1 MTHHT
6 DAERAKFEAMRAEF
20 EAIFG
25 PMPWG
30 CTWTGRGYC
39 ATEYNAW
46 NANSYS
52 DKFDGWVAA
61 WQAARRAP
69 AAPVPQGWKL
79 VPEWPTVEM
88 SVAGDDVYREDGPEV
103 FSSNTIYTRML
114 AAAPQPPEAEENPLQ
129 EPLDEALQSLEFYK
143 RRCDLLQSIQPR
155 MRDPERTMVCDVLA
169 NGHLLQ
175 GGDGQ
180 PDKARYA
187 PPEAAPVPQ
196 FSRIAQKKLDYLLEA
211 GEAITGYAI
220 ENKDGR
226 RGAIDC
232 HGFVYWW
239 QDAAAPQQ
247 LANHGIQE
255 RST

>member
-6 DAERAKFEAMRAEF
+6 DAELLPCPFCGDHAETDF
-20 EAIFG
+20 IPEHHSYAIECHS
-25 PMPWG
+25 MG
-30 CTWTGRGYC
+30 CAARVIKDT
-39 ATEYNAW
+39 ASDAIEAW
-46 NANSYS
+46 N
-52 DKFDGWVAA
+52 
-61 WQAARRAP
+61 RRAP

-79 VPEWPTVEM
+79 VPEKGTEAM
-88 SVAGDDVYREDGPEV
+88 ARAFRADDAPGYFCMTTLRCAD
-103 FSSNTIYTRML
+103 FSERYAAML
-114 AAAPQPPEAEENPLQ
+114 AAAPQ
-129 EPLDEALQSLEFYK
+129 
-143 RRCDLLQSIQPR
+143 
-155 MRDPERTMVCDVLA
+155 
-169 NGHLLQ
+169 
-175 GGDGQ
+175 
-180 PDKARYA
+180 

-239 QDAAAPQQ
+239 QDAAAPQL